1 MVRALEFVRKYKL
14 LLIIYIL
21 GVAFGIREYMVI
33 RERGPVDW
41 LSERWSDM
49 TEVVATVNPD
59 DPDTEF
65 LEAMR
70 SLADGDQDEYIRR
83 FEAALDDDVKHNEF
97 LLHDYAQFM
106 LNRGT
111 DWRGVNA
118 AVNRWRE
125 NFPFSAETLEL
136 HLGAGPS
143 GAADEA
149 ALRRELGAVDWVGD
163 ARPEPYSQD
172 GQERWRVL
180 LTFRPPLEVDMR
192 EAIAAVSI
200 LSIPE
205 SDRGRL
211 KVTCVTLQ
219 DCRVAPR

>member
-1 MVRALEFVRKYKL
+1 MARALEFVRKYKL
-14 LLIIYIL
+14 LLIIYVL
-21 GVAFGIREYMVI
+21 GVIFGIREYVVN
-33 RERGPVDW
+33 RDQGAVDW
-41 LSERWSDM
+41 LSDRWADM
-49 TEVVATVNPD
+49 TDVVATVNPD
-59 DPDTEF
+59 DPDTDF
-65 LEAMR
+65 IEAMR
-70 SLADGDQDEYIRR
+70 SLAAGDQDEYIRR

-106 LNRGT
+106 LNRGR
-111 DWRGVNA
+111 DWRGVNE

-136 HLGAGPS
+136 QLGAGPN

-149 ALRRELGAVDWVGD
+149 ALRREFGAVEWVGD
-163 ARPEPYSQD
+163 ARLEPFSQD

-205 SDRGRL
+205 ADRGRL
-211 KVTCVTLQ
+211 RVNCTTLQ
-219 DCRVAPR
+219 DCRVTPR